1 MEPLRR
7 PVIPPR
13 PGTLA
18 DTKHFKNCMYSSRTV
33 DVFSG
38 STRQKKHRTGT
49 VMSRTPS
56 DTITWGMMLRKLPSI
71 AKAIPRVVRGMKV
84 ANVKDP
90 TQPCGL
96 GWSFEQATLRNP
108 DGPAL
113 LYGDVALTYAQ
124 VNQWANRIAH
134 HFIEQGIGKGDVVAV
149 FIENRPELLVTILAV
164 AKVGAISA
172 LLNTSQTRDTLVHS
186 VNLVKPVAIVVGEE
200 LVPAFVAVREKVS
213 IEAMRTWFVAD
224 QDTCSHP
231 GIAPPGFTNLMTASL
246 DADSENPAS
255 SQQVFFDDACFYI
268 YTSGTTGL
276 PKAGVF
282 KHGRWMRS
290 SASFGMIA
298 LDMRPDDVVY
308 CTLPL
313 YHATGLCVCWGSAVS
328 GASGFAIRRKF
339 SASQFWSDVD
349 KYRATTIGYVGE
361 LCRYLVD
368 QPPCAEDGTH
378 GVRKMIGNGLRP
390 GAWRAFKSRFAVEH
404 ICELY
409 AASDGNIGFSNIL
422 NFDNTVGFS
431 LMSWELAAYDHDNG
445 APTRGANG
453 FMRKVGKGEQGLL
466 LAKID
471 DKAPLDG
478 YTDPQKTEKVVLHD
492 VFEKGDR
499 YFNTGD
505 LLRNIGF
512 GHAQF
517 VDRLGDTYRWKGENV
532 STTEVENILLKYP
545 HISEAVAYGVEI
557 SNTNGRAGMAA
568 ITPAE
573 SLATLD
579 FSELLAFVREQMP
592 SYAVPLF
599 LRVKVKMETT
609 GTFKYQ
615 KTRLKDEAFDPHRTG
630 DDPIYAWLPGTETY
644 VQVTEQV
651 LADIQGG
658 KHRY

>member
-1 MEPLRR
+1 
-7 PVIPPR
+7 
-13 PGTLA
+13 
-18 DTKHFKNCMYSSRTV
+18 
-33 DVFSG
+33 
-38 STRQKKHRTGT
+38 
-49 VMSRTPS
+49 MSRTS
-56 DTITWGMMLRKLPSI
+56 NDTITWSMMLRKLPSI
-71 AKAIPRVVRGMKV
+71 AKAIPRVVRGMKA

-90 TQPCGL
+90 TQACGL

-113 LYGDVALTYAQ
+113 LQGDVTLSYSE

-134 HFIEQGIGKGDVVAV
+134 HLIGQGIGKGDVVAV

-186 VNLVKPVAIVVGEE
+186 VNLVAPVAIIVGEE
-200 LVPAFVAVREKVS
+200 LVPAYLAVRERVS
-213 IEAMRTWFVAD
+213 IKAARTWFVAD
-224 QDTCSHP
+224 QDTSRQP
-231 GIAPPGFTNLMTASL
+231 GIAPEGLINLMTVSL
-246 DADSENPAS
+246 DDASDNPAS
-255 SQQVFFDDACFYI
+255 SQQIFFDDPCFYI

-298 LDMRPDDVVY
+298 LDMRPEDVVY

-339 SASQFWSDVD
+339 SASQFWNDAR

-368 QPPCAEDGTH
+368 QPPSSEDSRH
-378 GVRKMIGNGLRP
+378 DVKKMIGNGLRP
-390 GAWRAFKSRFAVEH
+390 GAWSEFKTRFAVNH

-409 AASDGNIGFSNIL
+409 AASDGNIGFTNIL
-422 NFDNTVGFS
+422 NFDNTIGFS
-431 LMSWELAAYDHDNG
+431 LMSWELVAYDHDSG
-445 APTRGANG
+445 APIRQANG
-453 FMRKVGKGEQGLL
+453 LMRKVAKGEQGLL

-478 YTDPQKTEKVVLHD
+478 YTDPQKTAKVVLQD

-532 STTEVENILLKYP
+532 STTEVENILLQHP
-545 HISEAVAYGVEI
+545 LISEAVAYGVEI
-557 SNTNGRAGMAA
+557 RNTNGRAGMAA

-579 FSELLAFVREQMP
+579 FSELLAFAREQMP
-592 SYAVPLF
+592 AYAVPLF

-615 KTRLKDEAFDPHRTG
+615 KTRLKDEAFDPGKTG
-630 DDPIYAWLPGTETY
+630 DDPIYAWLPGTQTY
-644 VQVTEQV
+644 VQVTEQ
-651 LADIQGG
+651 LLSDIHGG
-658 KHRY
+658 KYRY

>member
-1 MEPLRR
+1 
-7 PVIPPR
+7 
-13 PGTLA
+13 
-18 DTKHFKNCMYSSRTV
+18 
-33 DVFSG
+33 
-38 STRQKKHRTGT
+38 
-49 VMSRTPS
+49 MSRTPN

-71 AKAIPRVVRGMKV
+71 AKAIPRVVKGMNA

-113 LYGDVALTYAQ
+113 LQGEVALTYFQ

-134 HFIEQGIGKGDVVAV
+134 HLIAQGIRKGDVVAV

-172 LLNTSQTRDTLVHS
+172 LLNTSQTRDTLAHS
-186 VNLVKPVAIVVGEE
+186 LNLVAPTAIIVGEE
-200 LVPAFVAVREKVS
+200 LVPAFSAVRERVS
-213 IEAMRTWFVAD
+213 MDAARTWFVAD
-224 QDTCSHP
+224 RDTFSHP
-231 GIAPPGFTNLMTASL
+231 GIAPDGFINLMTAS
-246 DADSENPAS
+246 ADSSSANPAS
-255 SQQVFFDDACFYI
+255 SQQVFFDDPCFYI

-290 SASFGMIA
+290 SASFGLIA
-298 LDMRPDDVVY
+298 LDMRPEDVVY

-313 YHATGLCVCWGSAVS
+313 YHATGLCVCWGSAIS

-339 SASQFWSDVD
+339 SASQFWNDVR
-349 KYRATTIGYVGE
+349 KYRATTLGYVGE

-368 QPPCAEDGTH
+368 QPPSADDSQHRVT
-378 GVRKMIGNGLRP
+378 KMIGNGLRP
-390 GAWRAFKSRFAVEH
+390 GAWGEFKTRFGVNH

-409 AASDGNIGFSNIL
+409 AASDGNIGFTNIL

-431 LMSWELAAYDHDNG
+431 LMSWELAAYDHDSG
-445 APTRGANG
+445 APIRDAKG
-453 FMRKVGKGEQGLL
+453 FMRKVAKGEQGLL

-532 STTEVENILLKYP
+532 STTEVENILLQHP
-545 HISEAVAYGVEI
+545 NISEAVAYGVEI
-557 SNTNGRAGMAA
+557 RNTNGRAGMAA

-579 FSELLAFVREQMP
+579 FSELLAFAREQMP
-592 SYAVPLF
+592 AYAVPLF

-615 KTRLKDEAFDPHRTG
+615 KTRLKDEAFDPGKTG
-630 DDPIYAWLPGTETY
+630 DDPIYAWLPGTQTY
-644 VQVTEQV
+644 VQVTPQL
-651 LADIQGG
+651 LADIHGG
-658 KHRY
+658 AFRY

>member
-1 MEPLRR
+1 M
-7 PVIPPR
+7 
-13 PGTLA
+13 
-18 DTKHFKNCMYSSRTV
+18 KRT
-33 DVFSG
+33 S
-38 STRQKKHRTGT
+38 
-49 VMSRTPS
+49 S
-56 DTITWGMMLRKLPSI
+56 DTITWGMMLRKLPTI
-71 AKAIPRVVRGMKV
+71 AKAIPRVVKGLKV

-108 DGPAL
+108 EGPAL
-113 LYGDVALTYAQ
+113 LQGDVTLTYTQ

-134 HFIEQGIGKGDVVAV
+134 HLMAQGIGKGDVVAV

-172 LLNTSQTRDTLVHS
+172 LLNTSQTRDTLAHS
-186 VNLVKPVAIVVGEE
+186 LNLVAPVAIIVGGE
-200 LVPAFVAVREKVS
+200 LVPAFSQVRERVS
-213 IEAMRTWFVAD
+213 IAPARIWYVAD
-224 QDTCSHP
+224 QDTYSHP
-231 GIAPPGFTNLMTASL
+231 GIAPDGFVNLMTASA
-246 DADSENPAS
+246 DAIDDNPAS
-255 SQQVFFDDACFYI
+255 SQQVFFDDPCFYI

-290 SASFGMIA
+290 SASFGLIA
-298 LDMRPDDVVY
+298 LDMQPHDIVY

-313 YHATGLCVCWGSAVS
+313 YHATGLCVCWGSAIS

-339 SASQFWSDVD
+339 SASQFWSDVR
-349 KYRATTIGYVGE
+349 KYHATTLGYVGE

-368 QPPCAEDGTH
+368 QPPSTDDSQHT
-378 GVRKMIGNGLRP
+378 VKKMVGNGLRP
-390 GAWRAFKSRFAVEH
+390 GAWDAFKTRFAIDH

-409 AASDGNIGFSNIL
+409 AASDGNIGFTNIL
-422 NFDNTVGFS
+422 NFDHTIGFS
-431 LMSWELAAYDHDNG
+431 LMAWELVAYDHDSGQPIRN
-445 APTRGANG
+445 AKG
-453 FMRKVGKGEQGLL
+453 FMSKVSKGAQGLL
-466 LAKID
+466 LARID

-492 VFEKGDR
+492 VFQKGDR
-499 YFNTGD
+499 FFNTGD

-532 STTEVENILLKYP
+532 STTEVENILLQHP
-545 HISEAVAYGVEI
+545 HIAEAVAYGVEVQ
-557 SNTNGRAGMAA
+557 NTNGRAGMAA

-579 FSELLAFVREQMP
+579 FSELLEFARQQMP
-592 SYAVPLF
+592 AYAVPLF

-615 KTRLKDEAFDPHRTG
+615 KTRLKDEAFDPGKTG
-630 DDPIYAWLPGTETY
+630 DDPIYAWLPGTQTY

-658 KHRY
+658 KYRY

>member
-1 MEPLRR
+1 MRR
-7 PVIPPR
+7 I
-13 PGTLA
+13 T
-18 DTKHFKNCMYSSRTV
+18 N
-33 DVFSG
+33 
-38 STRQKKHRTGT
+38 
-49 VMSRTPS
+49 
-56 DTITWGMMLRKLPSI
+56 DTITWSMMLRKLPSI
-71 AKAIPRVVRGMKV
+71 ARAIPRVVKGMKV
-84 ANVKDP
+84 ANVTDP
-90 TQPCGL
+90 TQACGL
-96 GWSFEQATLRNP
+96 GWSFEQATVRNP

-113 LYGDVALTYAQ
+113 LQGDAVFSYRQ

-134 HFIEQGIGKGDVVAV
+134 YLIAQGIRKGDVVAV
-149 FIENRPELLVTILAV
+149 FIENRPELLVSILAV
-164 AKVGAISA
+164 AKVGAVSA
-172 LLNTSQTRDTLVHS
+172 LLNTAQTRDTLVHS
-186 VNLVKPVAIVVGEE
+186 LNLVAPVAIILGEE
-200 LVPAFVAVREKVS
+200 LVPAFSAVRERVS
-213 IEAMRTWFVAD
+213 IDARRSWFVAD
-224 QDTCSHP
+224 QDTYNQP
-231 GIAPPGFTNLMTASL
+231 GIAPDGFINLMTAAV
-246 DADSENPAS
+246 DGPDDNPAS
-255 SQQVFFDDACFYI
+255 SQQVFFDDPCFYI

-290 SASFGMIA
+290 SASFGLIA
-298 LDMRPDDVVY
+298 LDMRPEDVVY

-328 GASGFAIRRKF
+328 GSSGFAIRRKF
-339 SASQFWSDVD
+339 SASQFWSDVRA
-349 KYRATTIGYVGE
+349 YRATTIGYVGE

-368 QPPCAEDGTH
+368 QSPSPDDNRH
-378 GVRKMIGNGLRP
+378 GVTKMIGNGLRP
-390 GAWRAFKSRFAVEH
+390 GAWHAFKTRFAVQH

-409 AASDGNIGFSNIL
+409 AASDGNIGFTNAL

-431 LMSWELAAYDHDNG
+431 LMSWELAAYDHDSG
-445 APTRGANG
+445 APVRDATG
-453 FMRKVGKGEQGLL
+453 FMRKVARGEQGLL

-478 YTDPQKTEKVVLHD
+478 YTDPQKTENVVLHD

-532 STTEVENILLKYP
+532 STTEVENILLQHP
-545 HISEAVAYGVEI
+545 NISEAVAYGVEVR
-557 SNTNGRAGMAA
+557 NTNGRAGMAA

-579 FSELLAFVREQMP
+579 FSELLTFVRERMP
-592 SYAVPLF
+592 AYAVPLF

-615 KTRLKDEAFDPHRTG
+615 KTRLKDEAFDPGRTG
-630 DDPIYAWLPGTETY
+630 DDPIYAWLPGTDTY
-644 VQVTEQV
+644 VQVTEQL
-651 LADIQGG
+651 LAQIHGG
-658 KHRY
+658 QFRY

>member
-1 MEPLRR
+1 
-7 PVIPPR
+7 
-13 PGTLA
+13 
-18 DTKHFKNCMYSSRTV
+18 
-33 DVFSG
+33 
-38 STRQKKHRTGT
+38 
-49 VMSRTPS
+49 MSRTQH
-56 DTITWGMMLRKLPSI
+56 DTITWSMMLRKLPSI
-71 AKAIPRVVRGMKV
+71 AKAIPRVVKGMKV

-90 TQPCGL
+90 TQSCGL

-108 DGPAL
+108 DGRAL
-113 LYGDVALTYAQ
+113 LHGDVSLTYAQ

-134 HFIEQGIGKGDVVAV
+134 HLIFQGLGKGDVVAV

-186 VNLVKPVAIVVGEE
+186 LNLVAPAAIIVGEE
-200 LVPAFVAVREKVS
+200 LVPAFSAVRDRVS
-213 IEAMRTWFVAD
+213 IEAARTWFVAD
-224 QDTCSHP
+224 QDTSRHP
-231 GIAPPGFTNLMTASL
+231 GIAPEGFINLMSVSIDGCGA
-246 DADSENPAS
+246 NPAS
-255 SQQVFFDDACFYI
+255 SQQVFFDDPCFYI

-313 YHATGLCVCWGSAVS
+313 YHATGLCVCWGSAIS

-339 SASQFWSDVD
+339 SASQFWSDVR
-349 KYRATTIGYVGE
+349 KYRATTLGYVGE

-368 QPPCAEDGTH
+368 QPPSADDSKH
-378 GVRKMIGNGLRP
+378 GVTKMIGNGLRP
-390 GAWRAFKSRFAVEH
+390 GAWSEFKTRFGVNH

-409 AASDGNIGFSNIL
+409 AASDGNIGFTNIL

-431 LMSWELAAYDHDNG
+431 LMSWELAAYDHDSG
-445 APTRGANG
+445 APTREANG

-492 VFEKGDR
+492 VFVKGDR

-505 LLRNIGF
+505 LMRNIGF

-532 STTEVENILLKYP
+532 STTEVENILLQHP

-557 SNTNGRAGMAA
+557 KNTNGRAGMAA

-579 FSELLAFVREQMP
+579 FSELLAFARQQMP
-592 SYAVPLF
+592 AYAVPLF

-615 KTRLKDEAFDPHRTG
+615 KTRLKDEAFDPGKTG
-630 DDPIYAWLPGTETY
+630 DDPIYAWLPGTQTY
-644 VQVTEQV
+644 VQVTEQ
-651 LADIQGG
+651 LLSEIHDG
-658 KHRY
+658 KYRY

>member
-1 MEPLRR
+1 M
-7 PVIPPR
+7 
-13 PGTLA
+13 
-18 DTKHFKNCMYSSRTV
+18 
-33 DVFSG
+33 
-38 STRQKKHRTGT
+38 
-49 VMSRTPS
+49 S

-71 AKAIPRVVRGMKV
+71 AKTIPRVVKGMKV

-96 GWSFEQATLRNP
+96 GWTFEQAALRNP

-113 LYGDVALTYAQ
+113 LQGDVVLSYAQ

-134 HFIEQGIGKGDVVAV
+134 HLIVQCIGKGDVVAV
-149 FIENRPELLVTILAV
+149 FLENRPELLVTILAV

-172 LLNTSQTRDTLVHS
+172 LLNTSQTRDTLAHS
-186 VNLVKPVAIVVGEE
+186 LNLVRPVAIIVGEE
-200 LVPAFVAVREKVS
+200 LVPAFNAVRERVS
-213 IEAMRTWFVAD
+213 IETTRTWFVAD
-224 QDTCSHP
+224 QDTYTRP
-231 GIAPPGFTNLMTASL
+231 GVAPAGFINLMTDAATAS
-246 DADSENPAS
+246 SENPVS
-255 SQQVFFDDACFYI
+255 SRQVFFDDPCFYI

-290 SASFGMIA
+290 SVSFGLIA
-298 LDMRPDDVVY
+298 LNMQPQDVVY

-313 YHATGLCVCWGSAVS
+313 YHATGLCVCWGSAIN

-339 SASQFWSDVD
+339 SASQFWHDVR
-349 KYRATTIGYVGE
+349 KYRATTLGYVGE

-368 QPPCAEDGTH
+368 QPPSPDDNQHPVT
-378 GVRKMIGNGLRP
+378 KMIGNGLRP
-390 GAWRAFKSRFAVEH
+390 GAWREFKTHFGVGH

-431 LMSWELAAYDHDNG
+431 LMAWELVAYDHDSG
-445 APTRGANG
+445 QPTRNAKG

-466 LAKID
+466 LARID

-478 YTDPQKTEKVVLHD
+478 YTDPQKTEKVILHD
-492 VFEKGDR
+492 VFVKGDR

-532 STTEVENILLKYP
+532 STTEVENILLKHP
-545 HISEAVAYGVEI
+545 NICEAVAYGVEI
-557 SNTNGRAGMAA
+557 RNTNGRAGMAA

-579 FSELLAFVREQMP
+579 FSELLAFAREQMP
-592 SYAVPLF
+592 AYAVPLF

-615 KTRLKDEAFDPHRTG
+615 KTRLKDEAFDLAKTG
-630 DDPIYAWLPGTETY
+630 DDPIYAWLPGTQTY
-644 VQVTEQV
+644 VQVTPQL
-651 LADIQGG
+651 LADIHGG
-658 KHRY
+658 AFRY

>member
-1 MEPLRR
+1 
-7 PVIPPR
+7 
-13 PGTLA
+13 
-18 DTKHFKNCMYSSRTV
+18 
-33 DVFSG
+33 
-38 STRQKKHRTGT
+38 
-49 VMSRTPS
+49 MSRTPN

-71 AKAIPRVVRGMKV
+71 ARAIPRVVKGMKV

-96 GWSFEQATLRNP
+96 GWCFEQATLRNP

-113 LYGDVALTYAQ
+113 LQGERALTYVQ

-134 HFIEQGIGKGDVVAV
+134 HLIAQGIRKGDGVAI

-172 LLNTSQTRDTLVHS
+172 LLNTSQTRDTLAHS
-186 VNLVKPVAIVVGEE
+186 LNLVAPAAVIVGEE
-200 LVPAFVAVREKVS
+200 LVPAFSAVRERVS
-213 IEAMRTWFVAD
+213 IEAARTWFVAD
-224 QDTCSHP
+224 QDTVTQP
-231 GIAPPGFTNLMTASL
+231 GIAPDGFIDLMTASA
-246 DADSENPAS
+246 DASSDNPAS
-255 SQQVFFDDACFYI
+255 SQQIFFDDPCFYI

-290 SASFGMIA
+290 CASFGLIA
-298 LDMRPDDVVY
+298 LDMRPEDVVY

-313 YHATGLCVCWGSAVS
+313 YHATGLCVCWGSAIS

-339 SASQFWSDVD
+339 SASQFWNDVRQ
-349 KYRATTIGYVGE
+349 YRATTLGYVGE

-368 QPPCAEDGTH
+368 QPPSVDDSKH
-378 GVRKMIGNGLRP
+378 GVTKMIGNGLRP
-390 GAWRAFKSRFAVEH
+390 GAWGEFKTRFGVNH

-409 AASDGNIGFSNIL
+409 AASDGNIGFTNIL

-431 LMSWELAAYDHDNG
+431 LMSWELAAYDHDSG
-445 APTRGANG
+445 APIRDAKG
-453 FMRKVGKGEQGLL
+453 FMRKVAKGEKGLL

-532 STTEVENILLKYP
+532 STTEVENILLQHP
-545 HISEAVAYGVEI
+545 NISEAVAYGVEI
-557 SNTNGRAGMAA
+557 QNTNGRAGMAA

-579 FSELLAFVREQMP
+579 FSELLAFAREQLP
-592 SYAVPLF
+592 AYAVPLF

-615 KTRLKDEAFDPHRTG
+615 KTRLKDEAFDPGKTG
-630 DDPIYAWLPGTETY
+630 DDPIYAWLPGTQTY
-644 VQVTEQV
+644 VQVTPQL
-651 LADIQGG
+651 LADIHGG
-658 KHRY
+658 AFRY

>member
-1 MEPLRR
+1 
-7 PVIPPR
+7 
-13 PGTLA
+13 
-18 DTKHFKNCMYSSRTV
+18 
-33 DVFSG
+33 
-38 STRQKKHRTGT
+38 
-49 VMSRTPS
+49 MSRTPN

-71 AKAIPRVVRGMKV
+71 AKAIPRVVKGMKA

-90 TQPCGL
+90 TQSCGL

-113 LYGDVALTYAQ
+113 LQGEVALTYFQ

-134 HFIEQGIGKGDVVAV
+134 HLIAQGIRKGDVVAV

-172 LLNTSQTRDTLVHS
+172 LLNTSQTRDTLAHS
-186 VNLVKPVAIVVGEE
+186 LNLVAPAAIIVGEE
-200 LVPAFVAVREKVS
+200 LVPAFSAVRERVS
-213 IEAMRTWFVAD
+213 IDAAHTWFVAD
-224 QDTCSHP
+224 RDTFSHP
-231 GIAPPGFTNLMTASL
+231 GIAPDGFINLMTAS
-246 DADSENPAS
+246 ADSSSADPAS
-255 SQQVFFDDACFYI
+255 SQQVFFDDPCFYI

-290 SASFGMIA
+290 SASFGLIA
-298 LDMRPDDVVY
+298 LDMRPEDVVY

-313 YHATGLCVCWGSAVS
+313 YHATGLCVCWGSAIS

-339 SASQFWSDVD
+339 SASQFWNDVR
-349 KYRATTIGYVGE
+349 KYRATTLGYVGE

-368 QPPCAEDGTH
+368 QPPSADDSQHRVT
-378 GVRKMIGNGLRP
+378 KMIGNGLRP
-390 GAWRAFKSRFAVEH
+390 GAWGEFKTRFGVNH

-409 AASDGNIGFSNIL
+409 AASDGNIGFTNIL

-431 LMSWELAAYDHDNG
+431 LMSWELAAYDHDSG
-445 APTRGANG
+445 APIRDAKG
-453 FMRKVGKGEQGLL
+453 FMRKVAKGEQGLL

-532 STTEVENILLKYP
+532 STTEVENILLQHP
-545 HISEAVAYGVEI
+545 NISEAVAYGVEI
-557 SNTNGRAGMAA
+557 RNTNGRAGMAA

-579 FSELLAFVREQMP
+579 FSELLAFAREQMP
-592 SYAVPLF
+592 AYAVPLF

-615 KTRLKDEAFDPHRTG
+615 KTRLKDEAFDPGKTG
-630 DDPIYAWLPGTETY
+630 DDPIYAWLPGTQTY
-644 VQVTEQV
+644 VQVTPQL
-651 LADIQGG
+651 LADIHGG
-658 KHRY
+658 AFRY

>member
-1 MEPLRR
+1 M
-7 PVIPPR
+7 
-13 PGTLA
+13 
-18 DTKHFKNCMYSSRTV
+18 
-33 DVFSG
+33 
-38 STRQKKHRTGT
+38 
-49 VMSRTPS
+49 S

-71 AKAIPRVVRGMKV
+71 AKALPRVVKGMKV

-90 TQPCGL
+90 TQTCGL

-113 LYGDVALTYAQ
+113 LHGDVSLTYAQ

-134 HFIEQGIGKGDVVAV
+134 HLIDQGIGKGDVVAV

-172 LLNTSQTRDTLVHS
+172 LLNTSQTRDTLAHS
-186 VNLVKPVAIVVGEE
+186 LNLVAPAAIVVGEE
-200 LVPAFVAVREKVS
+200 LVPAFLAVRECVA
-213 IEAMRTWFVAD
+213 IDAVRTWFVAD
-224 QDTCSHP
+224 QDTWNHP
-231 GIAPPGFTNLMTASL
+231 GIAPAGFINLMTASI
-246 DADSENPAS
+246 DANSDNPPS
-255 SQQVFFDDACFYI
+255 SRQVFFDDPCFYI

-298 LDMRPDDVVY
+298 LDMRPEDVVY

-313 YHATGLCVCWGSAVS
+313 YHATGLCVCWGSAIS

-339 SASQFWSDVD
+339 SASQFWSDVR
-349 KYRATTIGYVGE
+349 KYRATTLGYVGE

-368 QPPCAEDGTH
+368 QPPSADDNQH
-378 GVRKMIGNGLRP
+378 GVTKMIGNGLRP
-390 GAWRAFKSRFAVEH
+390 GAWNEFKTRFGVNH

-409 AASDGNIGFSNIL
+409 AASDGNIGFTNIL

-431 LMSWELAAYDHDNG
+431 LMSWELAAYDHDSG
-445 APTRGANG
+445 APTRQANG
-453 FMRKVGKGEQGLL
+453 FMRKVDKGEQGLL

-478 YTDPQKTEKVVLHD
+478 YTDPQKTAKVVLHD

-532 STTEVENILLKYP
+532 STTEVENILLKHP

-557 SNTNGRAGMAA
+557 RNTNGRAGMAA

-579 FSELLAFVREQMP
+579 FSELLAFMRLQLP
-592 SYAVPLF
+592 AYAVPLF

-615 KTRLKDEAFDPHRTG
+615 KTRLKDEAFDPCRTG
-630 DDPIYAWLPGTETY
+630 DDPIYAWLPGTQTY
-644 VQVTEQV
+644 VQVTEQ
-651 LADIQGG
+651 LLSDIHGG
-658 KHRY
+658 KYRY

>member
-1 MEPLRR
+1 
-7 PVIPPR
+7 
-13 PGTLA
+13 
-18 DTKHFKNCMYSSRTV
+18 
-33 DVFSG
+33 
-38 STRQKKHRTGT
+38 
-49 VMSRTPS
+49 MSRTPH

-71 AKAIPRVVRGMKV
+71 AKAIPRVVKGMKA

-113 LYGDVALTYAQ
+113 LQGEVALTYFQ
-124 VNQWANRIAH
+124 VNQWANRIAQH
-134 HFIEQGIGKGDVVAV
+134 LIAQGIRKGDAVAV

-172 LLNTSQTRDTLVHS
+172 LLNTSQTRDTLAHS
-186 VNLVKPVAIVVGEE
+186 LNLVAPAAIIVGEE
-200 LVPAFVAVREKVS
+200 LVPAFSAVRERVS
-213 IEAMRTWFVAD
+213 IEAARTWFVAD
-224 QDTCSHP
+224 RDTFSHP
-231 GIAPPGFTNLMTASL
+231 GIAPDGFINLMTAS
-246 DADSENPAS
+246 ADSSSANPAS
-255 SQQVFFDDACFYI
+255 SQQVFFDDPCFYI

-290 SASFGMIA
+290 SASFGLIA
-298 LDMRPDDVVY
+298 LDMRPEDVVY

-313 YHATGLCVCWGSAVS
+313 YHATGLCVCWGSAIS

-339 SASQFWSDVD
+339 SASQFWNDVR
-349 KYRATTIGYVGE
+349 KYRATTLGYVGE

-368 QPPCAEDGTH
+368 QPPSVDDNKHCVT
-378 GVRKMIGNGLRP
+378 KMIGNGLRP
-390 GAWRAFKSRFAVEH
+390 GAWGEFKTRFGVNH

-409 AASDGNIGFSNIL
+409 AASDGNIGFTNIL

-431 LMSWELAAYDHDNG
+431 LMSWELAAYDHDSG
-445 APTRGANG
+445 APIRDAKG
-453 FMRKVGKGEQGLL
+453 FMRKVAKGEQGLL

-532 STTEVENILLKYP
+532 STTEVENILLQHP
-545 HISEAVAYGVEI
+545 NISEAVAYGVEI
-557 SNTNGRAGMAA
+557 RNTNGRAGMAA

-579 FSELLAFVREQMP
+579 FSELLAFAREQMP
-592 SYAVPLF
+592 AYAVPLF

-615 KTRLKDEAFDPHRTG
+615 KTRLKDEAFDPGKTG
-630 DDPIYAWLPGTETY
+630 DDPIYAWLPGTQTY
-644 VQVTEQV
+644 VQVTPQL
-651 LADIQGG
+651 LADIHGG
-658 KHRY
+658 AFRY

>member
-1 MEPLRR
+1 
-7 PVIPPR
+7 
-13 PGTLA
+13 
-18 DTKHFKNCMYSSRTV
+18 
-33 DVFSG
+33 
-38 STRQKKHRTGT
+38 
-49 VMSRTPS
+49 MSRTLN

-71 AKAIPRVVRGMKV
+71 TKAIPRVVKGMKA

-113 LYGDVALTYAQ
+113 LQGEVRLTYAQ

-134 HFIEQGIGKGDVVAV
+134 NLIAQGIGKGDVVAI

-172 LLNTSQTRDTLVHS
+172 LLNTSQTRDTLAHS
-186 VNLVKPVAIVVGEE
+186 LNLVAPVAIVVGEE
-200 LVPAFVAVREKVS
+200 LVPAFNAVRERVS
-213 IEAMRTWFVAD
+213 IDATRTWLVAD
-224 QDTCSHP
+224 QDTYRDP
-231 GIAPPGFTNLMTASL
+231 GNSPDGFINLMAASVEACS
-246 DADSENPAS
+246 DNPVS
-255 SQQVFFDDACFYI
+255 SQQVFLDDPCFYI

-290 SASFGMIA
+290 SASFGLIA
-298 LDMRPDDVVY
+298 LNMQPQDVVY

-313 YHATGLCVCWGSAVS
+313 YHATGLCVCWGSAIS

-339 SASQFWSDVD
+339 SASQFWSDVR
-349 KYRATTIGYVGE
+349 KYRATTLGYVGE

-368 QPPCAEDGTH
+368 QPRSVDDSRHSVT
-378 GVRKMIGNGLRP
+378 KMIGNGLRP
-390 GAWRAFKSRFAVEH
+390 GAWSEFKTRFAVDH

-409 AASDGNIGFSNIL
+409 AASDGNIGFTNIL
-422 NFDNTVGFS
+422 NFDNTIGFS
-431 LMSWELAAYDHDNG
+431 LMSWELVAYDHDSG
-445 APTRGANG
+445 APTRDTQG
-453 FMRKVGKGEQGLL
+453 FMRKVAKGEQGLL
-466 LAKID
+466 LARID

-478 YTDPQKTEKVVLHD
+478 YTDPQKTAKVVLHD
-492 VFEKGDR
+492 VFKKGDR

-532 STTEVENILLKYP
+532 STTEVENILLQHP
-545 HISEAVAYGVEI
+545 HIAEAVAYGVEI
-557 SNTNGRAGMAA
+557 HNTNGRAGMAA

-579 FSELLAFVREQMP
+579 FSELLAFARQQLP
-592 SYAVPLF
+592 AYAVPLF

-615 KTRLKDEAFDPHRTG
+615 KTRLKDEAFDPNKTG
-630 DDPIYAWLPGTETY
+630 DDPIYAWLPGTQTY

-651 LADIQGG
+651 LAEIQGG
-658 KHRY
+658 KYRY

>member
-1 MEPLRR
+1 
-7 PVIPPR
+7 
-13 PGTLA
+13 
-18 DTKHFKNCMYSSRTV
+18 
-33 DVFSG
+33 
-38 STRQKKHRTGT
+38 
-49 VMSRTPS
+49 MSRTPN

-71 AKAIPRVVRGMKV
+71 AKAIPRVVKGMNA

-113 LYGDVALTYAQ
+113 LQGEMALTYFQ

-134 HFIEQGIGKGDVVAV
+134 HLIAQGIRKGDVVAV

-172 LLNTSQTRDTLVHS
+172 LLNTSQTRDTLAHS
-186 VNLVKPVAIVVGEE
+186 LNLVAPAAIIVGEE
-200 LVPAFVAVREKVS
+200 LVPAFSAVRERVS
-213 IEAMRTWFVAD
+213 IDAARTWFVAD
-224 QDTCSHP
+224 RDTFSHP
-231 GIAPPGFTNLMTASL
+231 GIAPEGFINLMTAS
-246 DADSENPAS
+246 ADSSSANPAS
-255 SQQVFFDDACFYI
+255 SQQVFFDDPCFYI

-290 SASFGMIA
+290 SASFGLIA
-298 LDMRPDDVVY
+298 LDMHPEDVVY

-313 YHATGLCVCWGSAVS
+313 YHATGLCVCWGSAIS

-339 SASQFWSDVD
+339 SASQFWNDVR
-349 KYRATTIGYVGE
+349 KYRATTLGYVGE

-368 QPPCAEDGTH
+368 QPPSLDDSQHRVT
-378 GVRKMIGNGLRP
+378 KMIGNGLRP
-390 GAWRAFKSRFAVEH
+390 GAWGEFKTRFGVNH

-409 AASDGNIGFSNIL
+409 AASDGNIGFTNIL

-431 LMSWELAAYDHDNG
+431 LMSWELAAYDHDSG
-445 APTRGANG
+445 APIRDAKG
-453 FMRKVGKGEQGLL
+453 FMRKVAKGEQGLL

-532 STTEVENILLKYP
+532 STTEVENILLQHP
-545 HISEAVAYGVEI
+545 NISEAVAYGVEI
-557 SNTNGRAGMAA
+557 RNTNGRAGMAA

-579 FSELLAFVREQMP
+579 FSELLAFAREQMP
-592 SYAVPLF
+592 AYAVPLF

-615 KTRLKDEAFDPHRTG
+615 KTRLKDEAFDPGKTG
-630 DDPIYAWLPGTETY
+630 DDPIYAWLPGTQTY
-644 VQVTEQV
+644 VQVTAQL
-651 LADIQGG
+651 LADIHGG
-658 KHRY
+658 AFRY

>member
-1 MEPLRR
+1 
-7 PVIPPR
+7 
-13 PGTLA
+13 
-18 DTKHFKNCMYSSRTV
+18 
-33 DVFSG
+33 
-38 STRQKKHRTGT
+38 
-49 VMSRTPS
+49 MSRTS
-56 DTITWGMMLRKLPSI
+56 HDTITWGMMLRKLPSI
-71 AKAIPRVVRGMKV
+71 AKAIPRVVKGMKV

-96 GWSFEQATLRNP
+96 GWGFEQATLRNP

-113 LYGDVALTYAQ
+113 LQGDVTLSYSE

-134 HFIEQGIGKGDVVAV
+134 HLIDQGIGKGDVVAV

-186 VNLVKPVAIVVGEE
+186 VNLVAPVAIIVGEE
-200 LVPAFVAVREKVS
+200 LVPAYLEVCDRVAIKT
-213 IEAMRTWFVAD
+213 ARTWFVAD
-224 QDTCSHP
+224 QDTSRQP
-231 GIAPPGFTNLMTASL
+231 GIAPEGFINLMTVSL
-246 DADSENPAS
+246 DDATDNPAS
-255 SQQVFFDDACFYI
+255 SQQIFFDDPCFYI

-339 SASQFWSDVD
+339 SASQFWNDVR

-368 QPPCAEDGTH
+368 QSPSADDSQH
-378 GVRKMIGNGLRP
+378 DVKKMIGNGLRP
-390 GAWRAFKSRFAVEH
+390 GAWNEFKTRFAVNH

-409 AASDGNIGFSNIL
+409 AASDGNIGFTNIL
-422 NFDNTVGFS
+422 NFNNTIGFS
-431 LMSWELAAYDHDNG
+431 LMSWELVAYDHDSG
-445 APTRGANG
+445 APIREANG
-453 FMRKVGKGEQGLL
+453 LMRKVAKGEQGLL

-478 YTDPQKTEKVVLHD
+478 YTDPQKTAKVVLHD
-492 VFEKGDR
+492 VFQKGDR

-532 STTEVENILLKYP
+532 STTEVENILLQHP

-557 SNTNGRAGMAA
+557 RNTNGRAGMAA

-579 FSELLAFVREQMP
+579 FSELLAFAREQMP
-592 SYAVPLF
+592 AYAVPLF

-615 KTRLKDEAFDPHRTG
+615 KTRLKDEAFDPGRTG
-630 DDPIYAWLPGTETY
+630 DDPIYAWLPGTQTY
-644 VQVTEQV
+644 VQVTEQ
-651 LADIQGG
+651 LLTDIHGG
-658 KHRY
+658 KYRY

>member
-1 MEPLRR
+1 
-7 PVIPPR
+7 
-13 PGTLA
+13 
-18 DTKHFKNCMYSSRTV
+18 
-33 DVFSG
+33 
-38 STRQKKHRTGT
+38 
-49 VMSRTPS
+49 MSRTPH

-71 AKAIPRVVRGMKV
+71 AKAIPRVVKGMKA

-113 LYGDVALTYAQ
+113 LQGEVALTYAQ

-134 HFIEQGIGKGDVVAV
+134 HLIAQGIRKGDGVAV

-172 LLNTSQTRDTLVHS
+172 LLNTSQTRDTLAHS
-186 VNLVKPVAIVVGEE
+186 LNLVAPAAIIVGEE
-200 LVPAFVAVREKVS
+200 LVPAFSAVRQRVS
-213 IEAMRTWFVAD
+213 IEAARTWFVAD
-224 QDTCSHP
+224 RDTFSHP
-231 GIAPPGFTNLMTASL
+231 GIAPDGFINLMTAS
-246 DADSENPAS
+246 ADSSSANPAS
-255 SQQVFFDDACFYI
+255 SQQVFFDDPCFYI

-290 SASFGMIA
+290 SASFGLIA
-298 LDMRPDDVVY
+298 LDMRPEDVVY

-313 YHATGLCVCWGSAVS
+313 YHATGLCVCWGSAIS

-339 SASQFWSDVD
+339 SASQFWNDVR
-349 KYRATTIGYVGE
+349 KYRATTLGYVGE

-368 QPPCAEDGTH
+368 QPPSADDSQHRVT
-378 GVRKMIGNGLRP
+378 KMIGNGLRP
-390 GAWRAFKSRFAVEH
+390 GAWGEFKTRFGVNH

-409 AASDGNIGFSNIL
+409 AASDGNIGFTNIL

-431 LMSWELAAYDHDNG
+431 LMSWELAAYDHDSG
-445 APTRGANG
+445 APIRDAEG
-453 FMRKVGKGEQGLL
+453 FMRKVAKGEQGLL

-532 STTEVENILLKYP
+532 STTEVENILLQHP
-545 HISEAVAYGVEI
+545 NISEAVAYGVEVR
-557 SNTNGRAGMAA
+557 NTNGRAGMAA

-579 FSELLAFVREQMP
+579 FSELLAFAREQMP
-592 SYAVPLF
+592 AYAVPLF

-615 KTRLKDEAFDPHRTG
+615 KTRLKDEAFDPGKTG
-630 DDPIYAWLPGTETY
+630 DDPIYAWLPGTQTY
-644 VQVTEQV
+644 VQVTPQL
-651 LADIQGG
+651 LADIHGG
-658 KHRY
+658 AFRY

>member
-1 MEPLRR
+1 
-7 PVIPPR
+7 
-13 PGTLA
+13 
-18 DTKHFKNCMYSSRTV
+18 
-33 DVFSG
+33 
-38 STRQKKHRTGT
+38 
-49 VMSRTPS
+49 MSRTPH

-71 AKAIPRVVRGMKV
+71 AKAIPRVVKGMKA

-113 LYGDVALTYAQ
+113 LQGEVALTYFQ
-124 VNQWANRIAH
+124 VNQWANRIAQH
-134 HFIEQGIGKGDVVAV
+134 LIAQGIRKGDAVAV

-172 LLNTSQTRDTLVHS
+172 LLNTSQTRDTLAHS
-186 VNLVKPVAIVVGEE
+186 LNLVAPAAIIVGEE
-200 LVPAFVAVREKVS
+200 LVPAFSAVRERVS
-213 IEAMRTWFVAD
+213 IEAARTWFVAD
-224 QDTCSHP
+224 RDTFSHP
-231 GIAPPGFTNLMTASL
+231 GIAPDGFINLMTAS
-246 DADSENPAS
+246 ADRSSANPAS
-255 SQQVFFDDACFYI
+255 SQQVFFDDPCFYI

-290 SASFGMIA
+290 SASFGLIA
-298 LDMRPDDVVY
+298 LDMRPEDVVY

-313 YHATGLCVCWGSAVS
+313 YHATGLCVCWGSAIS

-339 SASQFWSDVD
+339 SASQFWNDVR
-349 KYRATTIGYVGE
+349 KYRATTLGYVGE

-368 QPPCAEDGTH
+368 QPPSADDNKHCVT
-378 GVRKMIGNGLRP
+378 KMIGNGLRP
-390 GAWRAFKSRFAVEH
+390 GAWGEFKTRFGVNH

-409 AASDGNIGFSNIL
+409 AASDGNIGFTNIL

-431 LMSWELAAYDHDNG
+431 LMSWELAAYDHDSG
-445 APTRGANG
+445 APIRDAKG
-453 FMRKVGKGEQGLL
+453 FMRKVAKGEQGLL

-532 STTEVENILLKYP
+532 STTEVENILLQHP
-545 HISEAVAYGVEI
+545 NISEAVAYGVEVR
-557 SNTNGRAGMAA
+557 NTNGRAGMAA

-579 FSELLAFVREQMP
+579 FSELLAFAREQMP
-592 SYAVPLF
+592 AYAVPLF

-615 KTRLKDEAFDPHRTG
+615 KTRLKDEAFDPGKTG
-630 DDPIYAWLPGTETY
+630 DDPIYAWLPGTQTY
-644 VQVTEQV
+644 VQVTPQL
-651 LADIQGG
+651 LADIHGG
-658 KHRY
+658 AFRY

>member
-1 MEPLRR
+1 
-7 PVIPPR
+7 
-13 PGTLA
+13 
-18 DTKHFKNCMYSSRTV
+18 
-33 DVFSG
+33 
-38 STRQKKHRTGT
+38 
-49 VMSRTPS
+49 MSRTS
-56 DTITWGMMLRKLPSI
+56 RDTITWGMMLRKLPAI
-71 AKAIPRVVRGMKV
+71 ARAIPRVVKGMKV

-96 GWSFEQATLRNP
+96 GWSFEQAVLRNP
-108 DGPAL
+108 QGPAL
-113 LYGDVALTYAQ
+113 LQGDATLSYAE

-134 HFIEQGIGKGDVVAV
+134 HLIAQGLGKGDVIAV

-164 AKVGAISA
+164 AKVGAVSA
-172 LLNTSQTRDTLVHS
+172 LLNTSQTRDALVHS
-186 VNLVKPVAIVVGEE
+186 ISLVAPAAIIVGEE
-200 LVPAFVAVREKVS
+200 LVPAFLAVRERVS
-213 IEAMRTWFVAD
+213 IQARRTWFVAD
-224 QDTCSHP
+224 QDTSRQP
-231 GIAPPGFTNLMTASL
+231 GIAPEGFVNLMSSSL
-246 DADSENPAS
+246 DECCDNPAS
-255 SQQVFFDDACFYI
+255 SQQIFFDDPCFYI

-290 SASFGMIA
+290 SVSFGMIA
-298 LDMRPDDVVY
+298 LDMRPDDIVY

-313 YHATGLCVCWGSAVS
+313 YHATGLCVCWGSAIS
-328 GASGFAIRRKF
+328 GAAGFAIRRKF
-339 SASQFWSDVD
+339 SASQFWNDVR
-349 KYRATTIGYVGE
+349 KYQATTIGYVGE

-368 QPPCAEDGTH
+368 QPPSADDSRH

-390 GAWRAFKSRFAVEH
+390 GAWSEFKSRFAVQH

-431 LMSWELAAYDHDNG
+431 LMSWELVRYNHDSGEPLRN
-445 APTRGANG
+445 ARGLLT
-453 FMRKVGKGEQGLL
+453 KVAKGEKGLL

-478 YTDPQKTEKVVLHD
+478 YTDPQKTARVVLHD

-505 LLRNIGF
+505 LLRSIGF

-532 STTEVENILLKYP
+532 STTEVENILLQHP

-557 SNTNGRAGMAA
+557 DNTNGRAGMAA

-579 FSELLAFVREQMP
+579 FSELLAFARRQMP
-592 SYAVPLF
+592 AYAVPLF

-615 KTRLKDEAFDPHRTG
+615 KTRLKDEAFDPARTG
-630 DDPIYAWLPGTETY
+630 DDPIYAWLPGTHTY
-644 VQVTEQV
+644 VQVTGQLLSE
-651 LADIQGG
+651 IRSG
-658 KHRY
+658 KYRY

>member
-1 MEPLRR
+1 
-7 PVIPPR
+7 
-13 PGTLA
+13 
-18 DTKHFKNCMYSSRTV
+18 
-33 DVFSG
+33 
-38 STRQKKHRTGT
+38 
-49 VMSRTPS
+49 MSRTLN

-71 AKAIPRVVRGMKV
+71 AKAIPRVVKGMKA

-113 LYGDVALTYAQ
+113 LQGEVILTYAQ

-134 HFIEQGIGKGDVVAV
+134 HLIAQGIGKGDVVAI

-172 LLNTSQTRDTLVHS
+172 LLNTSQTRDTLAHS
-186 VNLVKPVAIVVGEE
+186 LNLVAPVAIVVGEE
-200 LVPAFVAVREKVS
+200 LVPAFNAVRERVS
-213 IEAMRTWFVAD
+213 IDTARTWFVAD
-224 QDTCSHP
+224 QDTYRDP
-231 GIAPPGFTNLMTASL
+231 GNSPDGFINLMTVSAQACG
-246 DADSENPAS
+246 DNPVS
-255 SQQVFFDDACFYI
+255 SQQVFLDDPCFYI

-290 SASFGMIA
+290 SASFGLIA
-298 LDMRPDDVVY
+298 LDMQPQDVVY

-313 YHATGLCVCWGSAVS
+313 YHATGLCVCWGSAIS

-339 SASQFWSDVD
+339 SASQFWSDVR
-349 KYRATTIGYVGE
+349 KYQATTLGYVGE

-368 QPPCAEDGTH
+368 QPRSVDDSRHNVT
-378 GVRKMIGNGLRP
+378 KMIGNGLRP
-390 GAWRAFKSRFAVEH
+390 GAWSEFKTRFAVDH

-409 AASDGNIGFSNIL
+409 AASDGNIGFTNIL
-422 NFDNTVGFS
+422 NFDNTIGFS
-431 LMSWELAAYDHDNG
+431 LMSWELVAYDHDSG
-445 APTRGANG
+445 APTRDTKG
-453 FMRKVGKGEQGLL
+453 FMRKVAKGEQGLL
-466 LAKID
+466 LARID

-478 YTDPQKTEKVVLHD
+478 YTDPQKTAKVVLHD
-492 VFEKGDR
+492 VFKKGDH

-532 STTEVENILLKYP
+532 STTEVENILLQHP
-545 HISEAVAYGVEI
+545 QIAEAVAYGVEI
-557 SNTNGRAGMAA
+557 HNTNGRAGMAA

-579 FSELLAFVREQMP
+579 FSELLAFARQQMP
-592 SYAVPLF
+592 AYAVPLF

-615 KTRLKDEAFDPHRTG
+615 KTRLKDEAFDPNKTG
-630 DDPIYAWLPGTETY
+630 EDPIYAWLPGTQTY

-658 KHRY
+658 RYRY